1 VSGALTE
8 RAFVERLAKTGFADI
23 EVLERQTYGV
33 SDLEAEPL
41 FPRDLI
47 EVMRR
52 LIKPEVQER
61 IGVRIVV
68 AAKTSPSRLRRSQR
82 TTG

>member
-1 VSGALTE
+1 MSGALTE
-8 RAFVERLAKTGFADI
+8 RAFVERLAKAGFADI

-47 EVMRR
+47 ELMRR
-52 LIKPEVQER
+52 LIRPEVQER

-68 AAKTSPSRLRRSQR
+68 HARKPESVQ
-82 TTG
+82 

>member
-1 VSGALTE
+1 MSGALTE

-23 EVLERQTYGV
+23 RIAERVTYGV
-33 SDLEAEPL
+33 SELEAEPL

-47 EVMRR
+47 EAMRR
-52 LIKPEVQER
+52 LIPPDVQES

-68 AAKTSPSRLRRSQR
+68 TATKPVTVQ
-82 TTG
+82 

>member
-1 VSGALTE
+1 MSGALTE

-23 EVLERQTYGV
+23 AVLERETYGV
-33 SDLEAEPL
+33 ADLETEPL
-41 FPRDLI
+41 FPRELI
-47 EVMRR
+47 DVMRR

-68 AAKTSPSRLRRSQR
+68 AAKKPGDVQ
-82 TTG
+82 